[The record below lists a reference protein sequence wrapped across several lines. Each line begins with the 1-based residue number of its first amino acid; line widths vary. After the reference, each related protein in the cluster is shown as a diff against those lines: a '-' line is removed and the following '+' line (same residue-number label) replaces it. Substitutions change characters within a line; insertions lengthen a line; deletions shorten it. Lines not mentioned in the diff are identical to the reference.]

1 MTSLGAMDL
10 FETEDNRRMSREDA
24 AARLHAIADVL
35 ARNNQIELEKD
46 GRRITVA
53 VPDQVE
59 LSVEVEVGEENELEI
74 EISW

>member
-1 MTSLGAMDL
+1 MDL
-10 FETEDNRRMSREDA
+10 FETDERQRMSREDA

-35 ARNNQIELEKD
+35 ARNNQIELERD

-59 LSVEVEVGEENELEI
+59 LKVELEVGDDNELEI

>member
-1 MTSLGAMDL
+1 MDL
-10 FETEDNRRMSREDA
+10 FETEGTQRMSREDA
-24 AARLHAIADVL
+24 AKRLHEIADVL

-53 VPDQVE
+53 VPDEVE
-59 LSVEVEVGEENELEI
+59 LNVELEVGDDNELEI

>member
-1 MTSLGAMDL
+1 MDL
-10 FETEDNRRMSREDA
+10 FETDEKQQMSREDA
-24 AARLHAIADVL
+24 AARLRAIADVL
-35 ARNNQIELEKD
+35 ARNNQIELERD

-59 LSVEVEVGEENELEI
+59 LKVEVEVGEENELEI

>member
-1 MTSLGAMDL
+1 MDL

-24 AARLHAIADVL
+24 AARLRAIADVL
-35 ARNNQIELEKD
+35 ARNNQIELDKD

-53 VPDQVE
+53 VPDEVE

>member
-1 MTSLGAMDL
+1 MEL
-10 FETEDNRRMSREDA
+10 FETESEQKMSREDA
-24 AARLHAIADVL
+24 AKRLHEIADVL

-53 VPDQVE
+53 VPDEVE
-59 LSVEVEVGEENELEI
+59 LSVELEVGEDNELEI

>member
-1 MTSLGAMDL
+1 MDL
-10 FETEDNRRMSREDA
+10 FETDDSQRMSREDA

>member
-1 MTSLGAMDL
+1 MDL
-10 FETEDNRRMSREDA
+10 FETDESQRMSREDA

-46 GRRITVA
+46 GRRITVS
-53 VPDQVE
+53 VPDHVE
-59 LSVEVEVGEENELEI
+59 LTVELEVGEENELEI

>member
-1 MTSLGAMDL
+1 MDL

-24 AARLHAIADVL
+24 AARLRAIADVL
-35 ARNNQIELEKD
+35 ARNNQIELDTD

-53 VPDQVE
+53 VPDEVE

>member
-1 MTSLGAMDL
+1 MDDL
-10 FETEDNRRMSREDA
+10 FETDESQWMSREDA

-59 LSVEVEVGEENELEI
+59 LKVEVELGEDNELEI

>member
-1 MTSLGAMDL
+1 MEL
-10 FETEDNRRMSREDA
+10 FENETEQRMSREDA
-24 AARLHAIADVL
+24 AKRLHEIADVL

-53 VPDQVE
+53 VPDEVE
-59 LSVEVEVGEENELEI
+59 LSVELEVGEANELEI